1 MPLVCASAGA
11 KMMTGKPI
19 KCDCGKLLAR
29 VRDGKVYV
37 WCKVCKKEI
46 PLKTE

>member
-1 MPLVCASAGA
+1 
-11 KMMTGKPI
+11 MTGKPI